1 MSQTSS
7 PTDPVKLLTK
17 ASTEPIEINTN
28 QSSAGNDHVK
38 NKTSPKDKKHV
49 SPGANNNT
57 KASPKPKLSP
67 TTAAEVMN
75 ALYVLLHTLLCVQI
89 KSH

>member
-1 MSQTSS
+1 MPTENGSHAMSQSSS

-17 ASTEPIEINTN
+17 ASTEPIQINTN
-28 QSSAGNDHVK
+28 LSSAGTYHAK

-67 TTAAEVMN
+67 TAAAEVRM
-75 ALYVLLHTLLCVQI
+75 L
-89 KSH
+89 